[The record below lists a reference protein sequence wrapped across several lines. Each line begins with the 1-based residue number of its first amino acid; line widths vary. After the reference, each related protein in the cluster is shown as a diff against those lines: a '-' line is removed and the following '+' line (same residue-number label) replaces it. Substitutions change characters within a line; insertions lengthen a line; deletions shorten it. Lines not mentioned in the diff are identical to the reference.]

1 MPTIE
6 QPVRPRASS
15 SWTAAWRQGRS
26 HDLGKMTFAEL
37 RRAFFLTPAIQIYLV
52 LAAVSAGIAAD
63 RFPGWGPLA
72 LAVAA
77 TVVVYPFAWY
87 AIHRFI
93 LHGSWL
99 YRSSWTSGL
108 WKRIHFD
115 HHQDPHQLDVL
126 FGAPVNTIPTMAVI
140 TLPVGFALGGP
151 GGAAAAFGTGL
162 LTTCVYEFCH
172 CVQHLNYKPR
182 NKVLQYMKQKHLL
195 HHFHDEGGNFGIV
208 SFLPDRLFDTFYP
221 DAKSRK
227 RSPHVFN
234 LGYDLDE
241 ARKFPWV
248 MRRSGRAPLDRP
260 PGATTRSTTSNR

>member
-1 MPTIE
+1 
-6 QPVRPRASS
+6 
-15 SWTAAWRQGRS
+15 
-26 HDLGKMTFAEL
+26 MTQAEL

-52 LAAVSAGIAAD
+52 LSAVSACVAAA
-63 RFPGWGPLA
+63 RFGGWREIVLA
-72 LAVAA
+72 AAA

-87 AIHRFI
+87 VIHRFV
-93 LHGSWL
+93 LHGTWL
-99 YRSSWTSGL
+99 YRSSWTADL

-126 FGAPVNTIPTMAVI
+126 FGAPSNTIPTVAAI
-140 TLPVGFALGGP
+140 TLPVGWAIGGIA
-151 GGAAAAFGTGL
+151 GAAVAFGTGL

-182 NKVLQYMKQKHLL
+182 NRFLQYMKQKHLL
-195 HHFHDEGGNFGIV
+195 HHFHDEAGNYGIV

-221 DAKSRK
+221 DAKSRT

-234 LGYDLDE
+234 LGYDLDQ

-248 MRRSGRAPLDRP
+248 MQRSGRPPLDRP
-260 PGATTRSTTSNR
+260 PAAAPRSTTPSQ